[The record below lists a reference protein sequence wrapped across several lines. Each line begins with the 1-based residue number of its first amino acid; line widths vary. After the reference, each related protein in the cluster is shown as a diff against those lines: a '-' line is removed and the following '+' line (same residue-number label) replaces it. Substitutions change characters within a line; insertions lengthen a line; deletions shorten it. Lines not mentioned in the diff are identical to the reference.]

1 MQRKNYILMPLK
13 STLRNIFLRKMFTG
27 SRNNFKS
34 SSKRTSRSAFAMIMA
49 IIVIIIIS
57 TIMAFSLSLT
67 TQTAKTTTDTY
78 LYEQA
83 ILYSKSAAE
92 LALLEIA
99 KTNIAEE
106 GCLNSFET
114 DFPDELGNESLFQA
128 KVTMKYIYSA
138 EVTGCDKYFIITTP
152 EQNGTVLM
160 DITITTKDE
169 IATEPI
175 RYFRR
180 SIQKL

>member
-1 MQRKNYILMPLK
+1 MQRKNYILNK
-13 STLRNIFLRKMFTG
+13 RNSLH
-27 SRNNFKS
+27 
-34 SSKRTSRSAFAMIMA
+34 RSGFAMIMA
-49 IIVIIIIS
+49 IIAIVIIS

-83 ILYSKSAAE
+83 VLYSKSAAE

-99 KTNIAEE
+99 KTNIAED

-114 DFPDELGNESLFQA
+114 DFPDELGKESLFQA
-128 KVTMKYIYSA
+128 KVTMKYVYSA

-160 DITITTKDE
+160 DITITTKDAV
-169 IATEPI
+169 ATEPI

-180 SIQKL
+180 SVQKL

>member
-1 MQRKNYILMPLK
+1 MQRKNYILNK
-13 STLRNIFLRKMFTG
+13 RNSLH
-27 SRNNFKS
+27 
-34 SSKRTSRSAFAMIMA
+34 RSGFAMIMA
-49 IIVIIIIS
+49 IIAIVIIS

-83 ILYSKSAAE
+83 VLYSKSAAE

-99 KTNIAEE
+99 KTNIAED

-114 DFPDELGNESLFQA
+114 DFPDELGKESLFQA
-128 KVTMKYIYSA
+128 KVTMKYVYSA

-169 IATEPI
+169 VATEPI

>member
-1 MQRKNYILMPLK
+1 MQRKNYILDRKK
-13 STLRNIFLRKMFTG
+13 SLH
-27 SRNNFKS
+27 
-34 SSKRTSRSAFAMIMA
+34 RSGFAMMMA
-49 IIVIIIIS
+49 IIVIVIIS
-57 TIMAFSLSLT
+57 TIMALSLALT
-67 TQTAKTTTDTY
+67 TQTAKRTTDIY

-83 ILYSKSAAE
+83 VLYSKSAAE
-92 LALLEIA
+92 LALLRIA
-99 KTNIAEE
+99 QNGSCTTIPSYTLDGIYDVNVSVRYVYKGLACGGTNDYFTT
-106 GCLNSFET
+106 LQT
-114 DFPDELGNESLFQA
+114 D
-128 KVTMKYIYSA
+128 
-138 EVTGCDKYFIITTP
+138 